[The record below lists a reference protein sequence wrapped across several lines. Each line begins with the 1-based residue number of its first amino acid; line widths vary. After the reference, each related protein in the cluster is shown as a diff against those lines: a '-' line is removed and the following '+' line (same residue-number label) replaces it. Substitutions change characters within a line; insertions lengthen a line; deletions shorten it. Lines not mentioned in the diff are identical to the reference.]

1 MIRTVHAQRHPA
13 AAVIALATVLF
24 LALSM
29 AMPTAAFAEY
39 NFGEDE
45 RFNLIDRS
53 DDSRIAYAHS
63 DHWHGSLPTVPL
75 DDRLSLG
82 AEVLDQAGDAIDLG
96 GNPYSLG
103 VAFAD
108 GADEGPLEL
117 VDHGDHVHLRGEAE
131 GETDV
136 VFMVMSGDS
145 AVYTTPP
152 IAVTVSADADHG
164 HDDDHG
170 HSHDD
175 DDHGHS
181 HDDDHDDAPEG
192 GVDAGFGGAAGS
204 SGLSLTT
211 VLFAGTVLFALL
223 ALAVALRPAR
233 AEARR

>member
-1 MIRTVHAQRHPA
+1 MISTAHVQRHPA

-24 LALSM
+24 MALSM

-82 AEVLDQAGDAIDLG
+82 AEVLDQAGDAIDLTG
-96 GNPYSLG
+96 APYSLG

-117 VDHGDHVHLRGEAE
+117 VDHGDHVHLRGQAE
-131 GETDV
+131 GDTQV

-145 AVYTTPP
+145 AVYTTPE
-152 IAVTVSADADHG
+152 IAVTVSAD
-164 HDDDHG
+164 DDHG
-170 HSHDD
+170 HDD

-181 HDDDHDDAPEG
+181 HDDDHGHDHDDAPEG